1 MKIKQGII
9 FPFLGMLIF
18 IFLSCMTIKQYGIET
33 TAFET
38 ELSGNIKEFKKSDD
52 VDSRDIILSGKT
64 DFRFGFDPLYLN
76 TVDLMKWTGKVFLN
90 DALYNI
96 NINYRKMTENNRILN
111 IRAID
116 IQNLPPI
123 YKFEKFDISG
133 SQAIWEKEVHES
145 ELPVKLASF
154 SVEGVEFSVLLTS
167 MNTVSTM
174 KDSMSSFIQ
183 MITLKEQ
190 VFQIVDR
197 NGTVYAEFSYD
208 SYKIFSVP
216 DSKIDEKLLWPCIAV
231 FSTLRNIVLNI

>member
-9 FPFLGMLIF
+9 FTFLGMLVF
-18 IFLSCMTIKQYGIET
+18 ISSSCMTVKQYGTET
-33 TAFET
+33 AAFET

-52 VDSRDIILSGKT
+52 VDSSDIILSGKT

-90 DALYNI
+90 DASYNI
-96 NINYRKMTENNRILN
+96 NINYRKMTENNIILN
-111 IRAID
+111 IREID

-133 SQAIWEKEVHES
+133 SQAIWEKEVYES

-190 VFQIVDR
+190 IFQIVDK

-231 FSTLRNIVLNI
+231 FSVVRNICSK